1 MRRGCRWR
9 SWLTHL
15 ERPGG
20 NYFPFGLPDP
30 HMLGL
35 KDPHMLGLPD
45 PHMLGL
51 KDPGLG
57 WVRGQVFIS

>member
-1 MRRGCRWR
+1 M
-9 SWLTHL
+9 HL

-20 NYFPFGLPDP
+20 NYFPFGLPNP

-35 KDPHMLGLPD
+35 KDPHL
-45 PHMLGL
+45 LGL

-57 WVRGQVFIS
+57 WVRGQIFIS